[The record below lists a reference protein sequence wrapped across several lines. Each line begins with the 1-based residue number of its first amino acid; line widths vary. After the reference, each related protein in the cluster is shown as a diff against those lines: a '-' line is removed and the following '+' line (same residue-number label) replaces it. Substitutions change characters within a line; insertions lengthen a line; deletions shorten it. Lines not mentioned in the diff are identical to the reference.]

1 MNAAGQLQFDHPLF
15 DTFDLVRI
23 SHEDLDIGGRFTRNL
38 TAINGVMSFRVRDG
52 QGLTA
57 REPEIS
63 VQAMRREGSLT
74 PCYNADRYGT
84 DITVIGDGQPQLYG
98 FIKMLAICMQM
109 VAGPNGTAA
118 AHGTKGIVARGLP
131 GTRLFTTENNVR
143 FVLWVD
149 AGRLERSLATWIGE
163 PLNRALEF
171 APEID
176 WNAGPVGTLSRMI
189 SYLEQELGDPYGL
202 TTEPVALE
210 TFTDLLVQTILRRL
224 QHNHSPH
231 LARRSTAAAPA
242 HLRRADAFMLASAD
256 RPIRLADV
264 AAAADC
270 CLSTL
275 QEAFRRFRDTTALG
289 ALRDIRLRCAR
300 EALLQAGDDEPTRAI
315 AAASGSP
322 TPRALLL
329 RTAGVLAN
337 TQAKHGEKTRVG
349 RWHHSGTTGLR
360 LFRRFCEAV
369 ATASGRAMATIW
381 TASADSANLSNSF
394 SAKVAGSS
402 G

>member
-1 MNAAGQLQFDHPLF
+1 
-15 DTFDLVRI
+15 
-23 SHEDLDIGGRFTRNL
+23 
-38 TAINGVMSFRVRDG
+38 
-52 QGLTA
+52 
-57 REPEIS
+57 
-63 VQAMRREGSLT
+63 
-74 PCYNADRYGT
+74 
-84 DITVIGDGQPQLYG
+84 
-98 FIKMLAICMQM
+98 
-109 VAGPNGTAA
+109 
-118 AHGTKGIVARGLP
+118 
-131 GTRLFTTENNVR
+131 
-143 FVLWVD
+143 
-149 AGRLERSLATWIGE
+149 
-163 PLNRALEF
+163 
-171 APEID
+171 
-176 WNAGPVGTLSRMI
+176 
-189 SYLEQELGDPYGL
+189 
-202 TTEPVALE
+202 
-210 TFTDLLVQTILRRL
+210 
-224 QHNHSPH
+224 
-231 LARRSTAAAPA
+231 
-242 HLRRADAFMLASAD
+242 MLASAD